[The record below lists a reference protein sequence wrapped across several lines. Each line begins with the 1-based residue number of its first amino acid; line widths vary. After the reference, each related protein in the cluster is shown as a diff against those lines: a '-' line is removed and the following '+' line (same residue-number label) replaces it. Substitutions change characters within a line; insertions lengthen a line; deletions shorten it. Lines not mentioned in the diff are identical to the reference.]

1 MLKLSKMTDYGTVI
15 MTAMICEPQRS
26 RSATEI
32 AAATHVPAPTV
43 SKILK
48 LLAHGGLVVSSRGAR
63 GGYMLVRPPAQISM
77 ADIIEAM
84 DGKGA
89 RSGRGERETCTVTPG
104 LCGADPVC
112 VVRSNWQRI
121 NRAVL
126 GALRNITLDQM
137 GVPAEADADTGPGGF
152 TAVARKRG

>member
-15 MTAMICEPQRS
+15 MTAMVAEPQRS

-32 AAATHVPAPTV
+32 AAATQVPAPTV

-48 LLAHGGLVVSSRGAR
+48 LLARGGLVVSSRGAR
-63 GGYMLVRPPAQISM
+63 GGYMLVRPATQISM

-84 DGKGA
+84 DGKGGLGA
-89 RSGRGERETCTVTPG
+89 RQACSVTPG
-104 LCGADPVC
+104 VCGADPAC

-126 GALRNITLDQM
+126 GVLRDITLDQM
-137 GVPAEADADTGPGGF
+137 GAPAGDEAMADGF
-152 TAVARKRG
+152 TALSRKTG